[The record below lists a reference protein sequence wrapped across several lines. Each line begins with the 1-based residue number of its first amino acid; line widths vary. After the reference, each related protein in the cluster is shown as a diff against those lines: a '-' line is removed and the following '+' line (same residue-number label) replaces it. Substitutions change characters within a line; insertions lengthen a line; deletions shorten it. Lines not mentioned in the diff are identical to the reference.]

1 MPIYVKIKGQKKEE
15 NDHMENVKK
24 IKRKLKM
31 DKMSKLKMDYNKF
44 GSTFKEREFISLILR
59 KFNNKFGINVKSMCK
74 CISVHVCEAV
84 LCVRIVAC
92 FQGTIEGHLLDWD

>member
-1 MPIYVKIKGQKKEE
+1 MEDVK
-15 NDHMENVKK
+15 M
-24 IKRKLKM
+24 IKRKLKT

-59 KFNNKFGINVKSMCK
+59 KFNNKFGINVMRMCK
-74 CISVHVCEAV
+74 CIGVYVCV
-84 LCVRIVAC
+84 YVFGVRIVAC